1 MALKTGGFTYQ
12 QLTAGQRN
20 DVNNFFFLQLKKR
33 YIMMHDGSE
42 SKAES
47 AGIKY
52 FISLP
57 QNYISSWACS
67 SFGSVRSSYNVMYFL
82 FITELMHSVV

>member
-20 DVNNFFFLQLKKR
+20 DVNNFFFSAIEEKI
-33 YIMMHDGSE
+33 YHDGSE
-42 SKAES
+42 SKVQS
-47 AGIKY
+47 AGVKC

-57 QNYISSWACS
+57 QNYPLGLVISE
-67 SFGSVRSSYNVMYFL
+67 V
-82 FITELMHSVV
+82 

>member
-1 MALKTGGFTYQ
+1 MALTNEGFTYQ

-20 DVNNFFFLQLKKR
+20 DVNLFFFSAIEEK
-33 YIMMHDGSE
+33 IHHDGFE

-47 AGIKY
+47 AGVKC

-57 QNYISSWACS
+57 QNYPLGLVISE
-67 SFGSVRSSYNVMYFL
+67 V
-82 FITELMHSVV
+82 

>member
-20 DVNNFFFLQLKKR
+20 DVNNFFFPAIKEK
-33 YIMMHDGSE
+33 IHHDGSE

-47 AGIKY
+47 AGVKC
-52 FISLP
+52 FTSLL
-57 QNYISSWACS
+57 QNYPLGLAVISE
-67 SFGSVRSSYNVMYFL
+67 V
-82 FITELMHSVV
+82 